1 MVRRTLSTARQIQEL
16 VMTQAIASIKAAAT
30 AGLSSR
36 QLASLA
42 KDALIAEAELT
53 PKPGLVDRRGSGT
66 HTDLS
71 LEIMRRSANTIELF
85 FARMA
90 AAATDSPIDGTLRAV
105 LGAIGRE
112 AETAMLKATKGSNSH
127 KGAIWILGLL
137 VAGASSQLDVTATR
151 VAECANQIA
160 RLPDHARIQP
170 VSHGEAMCVRYGTT
184 GARGEACA
192 GFPHV
197 VHVGLPG
204 LAAARAY
211 GLTEEQSRLHALLH
225 IMASLDDTC
234 VLYRGGAE
242 GLQFVKKCARRVLE
256 AGGPGCAAGEEAFS
270 RFDRELSVKRIS
282 PGGSADLLAAT
293 LFLDALN
300 EGRNKVQEDNSLP
313 KETYGTHNL

>member
-1 MVRRTLSTARQIQEL
+1 
-16 VMTQAIASIKAAAT
+16 MTQATVRMEAPAT
-30 AGLSSR
+30 AGLHSR

-71 LEIMRRSANTIELF
+71 LEIMRRSAKTIEPF

-90 AAATDSPIDGTLRAV
+90 AAATDSPIDGSLRAV

-112 AETAMLKATKGSNSH
+112 AETAMFKATNGSNSH

-137 VAGASSQLDVTATR
+137 VAGASSQVDVTPTQ
-151 VAECANQIA
+151 VAERASQIA
-160 RLPDHARIQP
+160 RLPDRAGVQP
-170 VSHGEAMCVRYGTT
+170 VSHGDAMRVRYGAT

-197 VHVGLPG
+197 IHVGLPG
-204 LAAARAY
+204 LAVARAY
-211 GLTEEQSRLHALLH
+211 GLTEEESRLHALLH
-225 IMASLDDTC
+225 IMTSLDDTC
-234 VLYRGGAE
+234 VLYRGSAE
-242 GLQFVKKCARRVLE
+242 GLQFVQMGARRVLD
-256 AGGPGCAAGEEAFS
+256 AGGPGCAAGQEAFS

-293 LFLDALN
+293 LFQDALH
-300 EGRNKVQEDNSLP
+300 EGRNKIQEDNSLP
-313 KETYGTHNL
+313 EGNIWNT

>member
-1 MVRRTLSTARQIQEL
+1 
-16 VMTQAIASIKAAAT
+16 MTQAIASIKAAAT
-30 AGLSSR
+30 AGLPSR

-53 PKPGLVDRRGSGT
+53 PKPGLVDRRGSGA

-71 LEIMRRSANTIELF
+71 LEIMRHSANTIEPF

-90 AAATDSPIDGTLRAV
+90 AAAANSPMDGSLRAV
-105 LGAIGRE
+105 LGTIGRD
-112 AETAMLKATKGSNSH
+112 AETAMFKATNGSNSH

-137 VAGASSQLDVTATR
+137 VAGASSQVDVTPTR
-151 VAECANQIA
+151 VAKRASQVAHIPDRA
-160 RLPDHARIQP
+160 RVQL
-170 VSHGEAMCVRYGTT
+170 VSHGDAMRVRYGVT

-197 VHVGLPG
+197 THVGLPA

-211 GLTEEQSRLHALLH
+211 GLTEEESRLHALVH

-242 GLQFVKKCARRVLE
+242 GLQFVKKGARRVLE
-256 AGGPGCAAGEEAFS
+256 AGGLGCAAGEEAFS

-293 LFLDALN
+293 LFLDALHD
-300 EGRNKVQEDNSLP
+300 GRNRVREDNNFK
-313 KETYGTHNL
+313 KETYGKHYV

>member
-1 MVRRTLSTARQIQEL
+1 
-16 VMTQAIASIKAAAT
+16 MTQATVRVEAPAT
-30 AGLSSR
+30 AGLHSR

-53 PKPGLVDRRGSGT
+53 PKPGLVDQRGSGT

-71 LEIMRRSANTIELF
+71 LEIMRRSAKTIEPF

-90 AAATDSPIDGTLRAV
+90 AVATDSPIDGTLRAV
-105 LGAIGRE
+105 LGTIGRE
-112 AETAMLKATKGSNSH
+112 AETAMFKATNGSNSH

-137 VAGASSQLDVTATR
+137 VAGTSSQVDAKPTR
-151 VAECANQIA
+151 VAERASQIA
-160 RLPDHARIQP
+160 RLPDRACIQP
-170 VSHGEAMCVRYGTT
+170 VSHGDAMRVRYGAT

-197 VHVGLPG
+197 IHVGLPG

-211 GLTEEQSRLHALLH
+211 GLTEEESRLHALLH
-225 IMASLDDTC
+225 IIASLDDTC

-242 GLQFVKKCARRVLE
+242 GLQFVKKGARRVLE

-293 LFLDALN
+293 LFLDALV
-300 EGRNKVQEDNSLP
+300 GSKGTVREDNSLNRG
-313 KETYGTHNL
+313 TNGTH

>member
-1 MVRRTLSTARQIQEL
+1 
-16 VMTQAIASIKAAAT
+16 MTQATVRVEAPAT
-30 AGLSSR
+30 AGLHSR

-53 PKPGLVDRRGSGT
+53 PKPGLVDQRGSGT

-71 LEIMRRSANTIELF
+71 LEIMRRSAKTIEPF

-105 LGAIGRE
+105 LGTIGRE
-112 AETAMLKATKGSNSH
+112 AETAMFKATNGSNSH

-137 VAGASSQLDVTATR
+137 VAGASSQVDVKPTQ
-151 VAECANQIA
+151 VAERARQIV
-160 RLPDHARIQP
+160 RLPDRARIQP
-170 VSHGEAMCVRYGTT
+170 VSHGDAMRVRYGAT

-197 VHVGLPG
+197 IHVGLPG

-211 GLTEEQSRLHALLH
+211 GLTEEESRRHALLH

-234 VLYRGGAE
+234 VLYRGGAG
-242 GLQFVKKCARRVLE
+242 GLQFVKKGARRVLE

-293 LFLDALN
+293 LFLDALD
-300 EGRNKVQEDNSLP
+300 GSKGTVREDNRLNRG
-313 KETYGTHNL
+313 TNGTH